1 MNTDGHLSNSRNLM
15 NELWI
20 CDMKRADDSLNS
32 WYLIYSSNVED
43 GDVILEVSLQM
54 FAYKIVEKVYS

>member
-32 WYLIYSSNVED
+32 LYLIYSSNVED

-54 FAYKIVEKVYS
+54 FTYKIVEKVYS